1 MPISHISSATV
12 YVSDQDKALDFY
24 VNKLGFE
31 VREDAPFGENPNMR
45 WIEVAPPGAHTVLI
59 LAKGYGGWTPESVG
73 NFAGIVLETGDIQA
87 TYEELS
93 SRGVKFTE
101 PPTMQ
106 EWGMLQALFEDQD
119 GNRFVLVSE
128 PRYIQ
133 RRRQTTVPKSK
144 V

>member
-1 MPISHISSATV
+1 MSINHISSATI
-12 YVSDQDKALDFY
+12 YVSDQDKAVDFY

-73 NFAGIVLETGDIQA
+73 KFAGIVLESSDIQA

-106 EWGMLQALFEDQD
+106 GWGMLQAIFEDQD
-119 GNRFVLVSE
+119 GNRLVLIAE

-133 RRRQTTVPKSK
+133 RPRQTGSLRS
-144 V
+144 